1 MTRSDGSLRQI
12 GPLAR
17 LGLVEMPTRTKAVVA
32 LVGRLWYKSAVAQ
45 GLSGRNAPQNV
56 RYGYGPRISR
66 PSGAGVIGH
75 HANPLEGEVI
85 DE

>member
-1 MTRSDGSLRQI
+1 MTRVRDSLRQT
-12 GPLAR
+12 GSVAR
-17 LGLVEMPTRTKAVVA
+17 LGLVEMPTQAKPSVTPTA
-32 LVGRLWYKSAVAQ
+32 RLWYKSAVAR
-45 GLSGRNAPQNV
+45 GLAGSGAPQNV